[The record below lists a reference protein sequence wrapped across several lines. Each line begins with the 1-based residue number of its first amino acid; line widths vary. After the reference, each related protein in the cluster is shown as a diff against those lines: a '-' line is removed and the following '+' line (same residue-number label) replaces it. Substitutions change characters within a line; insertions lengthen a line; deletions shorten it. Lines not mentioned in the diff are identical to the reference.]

1 MKDNATKHPGP
12 THAPQLL
19 AAAALLTALGFAPGA
34 HAADQCKLEISGNDL
49 MQYDKPSLAAPASC
63 KQITVTLHHSGKLP
77 KEAMGHNWVL
87 VGTADMQAVAS
98 AGMGAGLAKDYV
110 ADGDKHVIA
119 HTKIVGGGESDSVT
133 FSTAGL
139 KKGGDYSYECT
150 FPGHNALMHGSFKF
164 E

>member
-1 MKDNATKHPGP
+1 MKDSATKHSPP
-12 THAPQLL
+12 TCAHQLL
-19 AAAALLTALGFAPGA
+19 AAAALLTALGLAPA
-34 HAADQCKLEISGNDL
+34 ARAADQCKLEISGNDL
-49 MQYDKPSLAAPASC
+49 MQYDKPSLTAPSSC

-87 VGTADMQAVAS
+87 ISTADLQTVAS
-98 AGMGAGLAKDYV
+98 AGMGAGLAKNYV
-110 ADGDKHVIA
+110 PDGDKRVIA

-133 FSTAGL
+133 FATAGL

-150 FPGHNALMHGSFKF
+150 FPGHNALMHGTFKF